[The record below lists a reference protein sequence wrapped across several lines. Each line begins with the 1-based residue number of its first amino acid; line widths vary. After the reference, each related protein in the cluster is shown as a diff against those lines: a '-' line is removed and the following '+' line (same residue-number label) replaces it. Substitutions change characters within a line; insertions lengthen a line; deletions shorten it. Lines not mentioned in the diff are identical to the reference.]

1 MPCRC
6 HNTRRD
12 LLRWSALIAA
22 APLVAC
28 SDRDESVARATA
40 AATTAGVDPRTVSP
54 VNLELVT
61 LTETSA
67 VITWYTGVPGTDDGT
82 KRMVP
87 KPADGQVSYGTSPS
101 RLTMTAHDEGG
112 PTPYHY
118 VELTGLEPGQTYYYR
133 AASAGK
139 PATPTPLPL
148 VNGNAA
154 GTAAPAGAD
163 GPFTFTTPQPPPGRH
178 LFSIALCNDLHLGE
192 TVAGLVGGT
201 SIKGLSQQPGL
212 RPYPEV
218 MAEGLVAEATAR
230 GANYLLAAGDL
241 SSEAAPAD
249 VTRVRTLLDRFGTYR
264 QDYFV
269 ARGNHDR
276 AHAGAA
282 YAGCGAGE
290 WQGNDCFRDDFFAG
304 SAPTYFSHDL
314 HGLHLV
320 GLDTYDK
327 AGNGGDAGGMSAA
340 QQSWLTADLKAH
352 RDQPTIVFGHHPL
365 VVSGTPFGGGAG
377 SMLDATQATQ
387 LLATYASTPG
397 VFLHHAGHTH
407 RNHRTVSPAAPDV
420 VLQEVCATKEYPG
433 GFSLLRVHAGGYAL
447 NFYKSRTDLAREWS
461 ERSRQELTGLWPQ
474 FSLGAAVS
482 DRNSVTSRDLSG
494 LTPA

>member
-241 SSEAAPAD
+241 SSEAAPPTSPGSGRSST
-249 VTRVRTLLDRFGTYR
+249 V
-264 QDYFV
+264 
-269 ARGNHDR
+269 
-276 AHAGAA
+276 
-282 YAGCGAGE
+282 
-290 WQGNDCFRDDFFAG
+290 
-304 SAPTYFSHDL
+304 SAPT
-314 HGLHLV
+314 G
-320 GLDTYDK
+320 
-327 AGNGGDAGGMSAA
+327 
-340 QQSWLTADLKAH
+340 
-352 RDQPTIVFGHHPL
+352 
-365 VVSGTPFGGGAG
+365 
-377 SMLDATQATQ
+377 
-387 LLATYASTPG
+387 
-397 VFLHHAGHTH
+397 
-407 RNHRTVSPAAPDV
+407 RTTSSPAA
-420 VLQEVCATKEYPG
+420 T
-433 GFSLLRVHAGGYAL
+433 
-447 NFYKSRTDLAREWS
+447 T
-461 ERSRQELTGLWPQ
+461 TG
-474 FSLGAAVS
+474 
-482 DRNSVTSRDLSG
+482 R
-494 LTPA
+494 TPARPTPAAAPASGRATTASATTSSRARRRRTSPTTSTACTWSGSTRTTRRATAATPVGCPPPSSHG